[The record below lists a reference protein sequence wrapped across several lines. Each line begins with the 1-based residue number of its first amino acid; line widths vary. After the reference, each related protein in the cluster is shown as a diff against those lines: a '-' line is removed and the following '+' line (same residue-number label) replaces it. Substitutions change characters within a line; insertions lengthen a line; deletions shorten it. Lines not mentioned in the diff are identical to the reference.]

1 MNCGPPATLQ
11 PHLAGPPGAAARP
24 GAVCQQESLSFVE
37 LPTLQPLSPLCLD
50 LFPVA
55 PEELRAPGSRWSLG
69 TPSPLQGLLWPP
81 SPAGLD
87 TEISTSAGMRPS
99 RAGSWPH
106 CPGAQPPALEG
117 PWRSSHMQPQR
128 RASHGSEK
136 KSAWR
141 KMQVYQ
147 HEEGPG
153 GPEAQAV
160 FLEPSLVAKEPGL
173 HTEEPRPVELSG
185 TPRVGLEG
193 PERRRFSA
201 SELMTR
207 LHSSLRLG
215 RSSTTRALAS
225 GAGTGASPEG
235 KASGRESRNAEM
247 RVDSAA
253 GMALVDQSEG
263 QGDWPDPRRDA
274 QEELP
279 ADPKGD
285 HERRQSRFLLNCRW
299 TGSLRKGHGGSGGR
313 GG

>member
-1 MNCGPPATLQ
+1 
-11 PHLAGPPGAAARP
+11 
-24 GAVCQQESLSFVE
+24 
-37 LPTLQPLSPLCLD
+37 
-50 LFPVA
+50 
-55 PEELRAPGSRWSLG
+55 
-69 TPSPLQGLLWPP
+69 
-81 SPAGLD
+81 
-87 TEISTSAGMRPS
+87 
-99 RAGSWPH
+99 
-106 CPGAQPPALEG
+106 
-117 PWRSSHMQPQR
+117 MQPQR

-235 KASGRESRNAEM
+235 TSHPWDSRAARARCQVE
-247 RVDSAA
+247 RGPLRGHLGWVLLSCVRGPHAQGYSPDGPHSALA
-253 GMALVDQSEG
+253 FSR
-263 QGDWPDPRRDA
+263 QGI
-274 QEELP
+274 
-279 ADPKGD
+279 
-285 HERRQSRFLLNCRW
+285 
-299 TGSLRKGHGGSGGR
+299 RKGVSKRGDEGGQCGR
-313 GG
+313 DGTC